1 MDTIDC
7 APTRESKLA
16 LPYVLTRCV
25 TITCLSNV
33 GILFL
38 GSGTETLILYNV
50 SLIYMARNMNKV
62 LLTSVSLR
70 VVAK

>member
-50 SLIYMARNMNKV
+50 SLNINSCIHS
-62 LLTSVSLR
+62 TSLPRMTYWS
-70 VVAK
+70 